1 MVKTWHAFLLG
12 LVRNAGALFHDVFI
26 TVAPHSISHPSWWLL
41 CASFVPMLALKHT
54 FILGWMT
61 AACKLMMMIQLY
73 NVMFA
78 YCFGR
83 FCTMLFW
90 GQRSIMVRGGW
101 SFLLLGGIII
111 YSLSKQSPLHIMWLE
126 NYMRSWSMFIWA
138 HLSLSSLHAGL
149 KFHFLFSNARCRKI
163 RGL

>member
-1 MVKTWHAFLLG
+1 MQEHFFMMCLSQLLLIPSRTQVG
-12 LVRNAGALFHDVFI
+12 RCSVLLLYQCLLSNIHMYFH
-26 TVAPHSISHPSWWLL
+26 P
-41 CASFVPMLALKHT
+41 T

-73 NVMFA
+73 NVMLT

-83 FCTMLFW
+83 FCTMFFW

-111 YSLSKQSPLHIMWLE
+111 YSLSKQSPPHIMWLE
-126 NYMRSWSMFIWA
+126 NYMRSWSMLILGASIFFTEFPTSWTQVPFP
-138 HLSLSSLHAGL
+138 L
-149 KFHFLFSNARCRKI
+149 
-163 RGL
+163 

>member
-1 MVKTWHAFLLG
+1 MGYSWSKHGMRFLLG

-26 TVAPHSISHPSWWLL
+26 TVAPHSISPPSWSLL
-41 CASFVPMLALKHT
+41 CASSVPMLALKHTYFHPT

-73 NVMFA
+73 NVMLT

-83 FCTMLFW
+83 FCTMFF
-90 GQRSIMVRGGW
+90 GGAERSIMVRGGW

-126 NYMRSWSMFIWA
+126 NYMRSWSMLIVGASIFEYLTSWTQVPFP
-138 HLSLSSLHAGL
+138 L
-149 KFHFLFSNARCRKI
+149 
-163 RGL
+163 